1 MTDISGIPDTPEFE
15 RLVRDALANLFDQA
29 ALATHPLAT
38 LVSRQAGAQQ
48 NRADQLRTVLVEAIE
63 WLRPAGEDE
72 PQPNSHGWRPYLLL
86 HSRYVDGVSL
96 QQIGRDLC
104 VSQRQLRRDHSR
116 AVQAVAMRLR
126 DSLYPTEAG
135 PEDESASGDE
145 NGADGSFP
153 INAAPLDFM
162 DLLHGV
168 VATLQ
173 RRAESEGAQLKVVP
187 PGRSRRVLADHARA
201 LPRQLHRLVVEEQL
215 HRVEQMK
222 KGQEWI
228 DYAQLKP
235 IIIGII
241 GGDGIGPFIAAEA
254 RSVLEFVLKE
264 EVESGKVEMR
274 DIEGLTIEN
283 RAAQNKSIPDDVLEE
298 IKKCHV
304 TLKGPTTTPRK
315 GDPWP
320 NIESCNVS
328 MRRHLDLFANVR
340 PVKVPKEGI
349 DWVFFRENTEGA
361 YIMGSKGVNITDD
374 LAFDFTVTTT
384 QGAERIIRL
393 AFEFAKK
400 NNINKV
406 TIVTKVA
413 LVRSMMVK

>member
-187 PGRSRRVLADHARA
+187 PGRSRRVLADRVILRQVLFSLLSFA
-201 LPRQLHRLVVEEQL
+201 LDVRDDGPVTILVKGQGNRILLRVQFYLDDPALLDNEEAEKALDQACYWCEIIDVCLTRGVTQPGVGELTLSLPSADAPLLLVVDDQETAVRMFQRYLSHTNLRLVGVHDGSQVLPMAQRLQPQAVTLDIMMPNVDGWEVLQSLQADPTTAHIPVIVCSVWEEPEL
-215 HRVEQMK
+215 ASSLGAVDFL
-222 KGQEWI
+222 G
-228 DYAQLKP
+228 KP
-235 IIIGII
+235 IRRK
-241 GGDGIGPFIAAEA
+241 ALLTALA
-254 RSVLEFVLKE
+254 RLNL
-264 EVESGKVEMR
+264 
-274 DIEGLTIEN
+274 
-283 RAAQNKSIPDDVLEE
+283 
-298 IKKCHV
+298 
-304 TLKGPTTTPRK
+304 
-315 GDPWP
+315 
-320 NIESCNVS
+320 
-328 MRRHLDLFANVR
+328 LD
-340 PVKVPKEGI
+340 
-349 DWVFFRENTEGA
+349 T
-361 YIMGSKGVNITDD
+361 
-374 LAFDFTVTTT
+374 
-384 QGAERIIRL
+384 
-393 AFEFAKK
+393 
-400 NNINKV
+400 
-406 TIVTKVA
+406 
-413 LVRSMMVK
+413 